1 MKEFL
6 YEENVGNI
14 EDKIS
19 IFRRNK
25 CLVVINAELH
35 TGEWPPRLG
44 TKRTPTRSEALTKSL
59 KKGMNRV

>member
-6 YEENVGNI
+6 YEEKMVNI
-14 EDKIS
+14 EEKID
-19 IFRRNK
+19 IPRKNK

-44 TKRTPTRSEALTKSL
+44 RRKNPTRSEFLAKAL
-59 KKGMNRV
+59 KKGLNRV